1 MIIHNTLED
10 FILFLYIHMSHADN
24 NYDPAELTAIEDKM
38 KSLFPEEKDIEK
50 RLYNALRDYNAI
62 EKTSLPTLLSATF
75 SHYSR
80 EHSDR
85 LIDVI
90 NDLMEITRADG
101 KIDHDEE
108 RMLNGFKDLIHNA
121 S

>member
-38 KSLFPEEKDIEK
+38 RSLYPEEQDIERK
-50 RLYNALRDYNAI
+50 LYNALRDYNNI
-62 EKTSLPTLLSATF
+62 EKTSLHRILSDTF
-75 SHYSR
+75 IHYSK
-80 EHSDR
+80 EHSAR
-85 LIDVI
+85 LIEVI
-90 NDLMEITRADG
+90 NDLMEITKADG
-101 KIDHDEE
+101 KIDQDEE